1 MGEKSC
7 DIDKDGN
14 LEVNILT
21 ESHISAID
29 TLFSY
34 MVDKQMTY
42 TGAWQDFLKGGIV
55 FCGAM
60 LGPINSLREMEDD
73 FGVIPMAKKDEA
85 QERYGNYVSNGWTTA
100 YAIPMTNKDPDRTG
114 IILEVLWRILHRHRS
129 FRALR
134 RSLCR

>member
-1 MGEKSC
+1 M
-7 DIDKDGN
+7 
-14 LEVNILT
+14 NILT

-34 MVDKQMTY
+34 MVEKQMTY

-100 YAIPMTNKDPDRTG
+100 YAVPMTNKDPDRIYTRSS
-114 IILEVLWRILHRHRS
+114 LRILHRHSS